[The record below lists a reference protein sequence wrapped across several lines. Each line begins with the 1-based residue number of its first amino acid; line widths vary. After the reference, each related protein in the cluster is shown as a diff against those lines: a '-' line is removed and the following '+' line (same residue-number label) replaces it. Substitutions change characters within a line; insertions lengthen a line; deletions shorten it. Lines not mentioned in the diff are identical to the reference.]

1 LRRLASTLA
10 LVIVAV
16 ACAFGVNAKAAVGHA
31 NASCGPAPHVMT
43 GKPALPPKFP
53 TPAKVS
59 YSSSTKVGPS
69 VIVKGFYASGNLTA
83 IHHAYSKALKAAG
96 YTITH
101 EEQDAADSEVV
112 WKGHGKTGQVA
123 LAKRC
128 TSRILITIPVRP
140 AG

>member
-1 LRRLASTLA
+1 MRLRRQREGSGWTCQR
-10 LVIVAV
+10 VVRSR
-16 ACAFGVNAKAAVGHA
+16 AARDDWQAGA
-31 NASCGPAPHVMT
+31 PAEVPDT
-43 GKPALPPKFP
+43 GEGQLQQLDE
-53 TPAKVS
+53 S
-59 YSSSTKVGPS
+59 GPS
-69 VIVKGFYASGNLTA
+69 IIVKGFYASGNLTA